1 MINYL
6 KNKPGIILV
15 LLLVVGAILLAT
27 QVWYRSIDRDEGFWL
42 AGATLIDSGKI
53 IYVDFAMPHLPT
65 APYIYAGLVHLIG
78 NSLVALRLVNVLI
91 SLIGGYLLYYIWAS
105 RGERDSGLFSLL
117 IYTFSFLVINWQIP
131 VKVYALLDIF
141 LILGFLF
148 LSGACDKGSWWRGL
162 LAGLFLGLGVFCRS
176 VYLPLLLV
184 GGGYLLWKRRY
195 LALSSGAVG
204 VALASLPIMPFA
216 VNYWDYLYFNTVG
229 IHLLSQSGYISFWE
243 RFIALKE
250 ALAQPDTII
259 LLALAIIAFVF
270 IFRRREKRPAGL
282 AAMFFVSIFCLNLV
296 PISSS
301 LQYQVSVVPFG
312 AILAGGVLTEFWS
325 GRWRWMAVLL
335 MAIYMLGGL
344 TRPIARIVL
353 DRYHQPE
360 VGVAEVMQVR
370 EYLAERVKEGDVIVT
385 YWGGYIPNGA
395 EPQAD
400 MNLAVFTGRIAKL
413 MPVEDT
419 VHFHLADQDRVE
431 EIIKEGV
438 GEWVVLGVD
447 APADLEPPKL
457 GAYRLEKEIAG
468 VRIYSHCKEVE

>member
-1 MINYL
+1 MIDNL
-6 KNKPGIILV
+6 KNRPGILLI
-15 LLLVVGAILLAT
+15 LLLVVGAILLTT
-27 QVWYRSIDRDEGFWL
+27 QVWYRPIDRDEGFWL
-42 AGATLIDSGKI
+42 AGATLIDNGKV

-91 SLIGGYLLYYIWAS
+91 SLIGGYLIYYVWAV
-105 RGERDSGLFSLL
+105 RGDKNSGLFSLF
-117 IYTFSFLVINWQIP
+117 IYTFSFLVINWHIP

-148 LSGACDKGSWWRGL
+148 LSGASDKGSWWRGL

-184 GGGYLLWKRRY
+184 GGGYLLWNRRY
-195 LALSSGAVG
+195 LALGSGAVG
-204 VALASLPIMPFA
+204 VALASVPIMPFA
-216 VNYWDYLYFNTVG
+216 MNYWDYLYFNIAG

-250 ALAQPDTII
+250 ALTQPDTII

-282 AAMFFVSIFCLNLV
+282 AAMFFVSIFCLNLI

-301 LQYQVSVVPFG
+301 LQYQVSIVPFG
-312 AILAGGVLTEFWS
+312 AILAGGALTWLWS
-325 GRWRWMAVLL
+325 GRWRWMAMLL
-335 MAIYMLGGL
+335 MAIYTLGGL
-344 TRPIARIVL
+344 GRPIARIVL

-385 YWGGYIPNGA
+385 YWGGYIPDGA

-400 MNLAVFTGRIAKL
+400 MNLAVFTGRIEKL
-413 MPVEDT
+413 MPAEDT
-419 VHFHLADQDRVE
+419 VRFHLADQERVE
-431 EIIKEGV
+431 EIVKEGV
-438 GEWVVLGVD
+438 GDWVVLGVD
-447 APADLEPPKL
+447 APTDLEPQKL
-457 GAYRLEKEIAG
+457 GAYRLEEEIAA
-468 VRIYSHCKEVE
+468 VRIYSYCKEVE